1 MEAGIEAP
9 LIDPTTGE
17 DFGIPLVGIVDLI
30 LDGDGDGG
38 VGNRAL
44 ICDFKTTARSSQ
56 PIEIV
61 HEIQLTSYS
70 YLFRHVQQRQETGL
84 EIRSLVKTKT
94 PKIEFHRYP
103 ARTEAHFA
111 RLFAIVREYLDA
123 LDSERFNFRPGFG
136 CAMCDFHNV
145 GVGPV
150 IAFHQLNSN
159 REALL
164 TARHKINA
172 SVIHGA
178 FLVAALVAW
187 VFGSW
192 TVFLLTLA
200 VLIGTAIHS
209 GDVRAREAE
218 IIGFV
223 SSVVG
228 SLCLA
233 CR

>member
-1 MEAGIEAP
+1 MHAGLEVVYRHQQLGIFLEAGDVAKKLMDSWAALVDEEEMTFDSPAEEQALQKQALDLVCAYLAYVPANEPKPLAVEAGIEAP

-136 CAMCDFHNV
+136 CAMCDF
-145 GVGPV
+145 
-150 IAFHQLNSN
+150 QKQC
-159 REALL
+159 R
-164 TARHKINA
+164 R
-172 SVIHGA
+172 
-178 FLVAALVAW
+178 W
-187 VFGSW
+187 
-192 TVFLLTLA
+192 
-200 VLIGTAIHS
+200 S
-209 GDVRAREAE
+209 G
-218 IIGFV
+218 
-223 SSVVG
+223 
-228 SLCLA
+228 
-233 CR
+233 